1 MNKNYRFETNQLH
14 AGQTVDPATKSRA
27 VPIYQT
33 TSFTFDNAEQAENMC
48 ALKESGNLYSRFT
61 NPTVAVFEE
70 RIAVLE
76 GGVAALATS
85 SGSSAIL
92 YSILNIAIAGD
103 HIIASST
110 LYGGTYNLFSKTLP
124 KFGIE
129 VSFVNPEELS
139 NFENAIKENTKAIF
153 IESLGNPRINIID
166 IEKVAEIAHLNGIP
180 IIIDNT
186 FASPYLLRPIE
197 YGADIVV
204 HSATKFIGGHGT
216 TLGGVI
222 VDSGKFDWAKSGKF
236 PEFTTPDESYHGIR
250 YAQDIGAAAYV
261 VKARIQLLRDTGACL
276 SPFNAFLLI
285 QGLETLSL
293 RVERHVQ
300 NAIKVAEFLK
310 NHEKVSW
317 VAFPSLEGD
326 KYNAL
331 AKIYFPKGAG
341 SIFAFGVKGGES
353 SAKAFIN
360 ELDLFSQ
367 LLNVADAKSL
377 VIHPSSTTH
386 SQLSDEQQISAGVTK
401 DMIRIS
407 IGIENVDDLIED
419 IQQALEK
426 IC

>member
-1 MNKNYRFETNQLH
+1 MLYEVITP
-14 AGQTVDPATKSRA
+14 TTKSRA

-70 RIAVLE
+70 RIATLE

-92 YSILNIAIAGD
+92 YSILNIASSGD

-110 LYGGTYNLFSKTLP
+110 LYGGTFNLFSKTLL

-139 NFENAIKENTKAIF
+139 SFENAIKENTKAIF

-180 IIIDNT
+180 LIIDNT

-197 YGADIVV
+197 HGADIVV

-222 VDSGKFDWAKSGKF
+222 VDSGKFDWEKSGKF

-250 YAQDIGAAAYV
+250 YAQDIGKAAYAI
-261 VKARIQLLRDTGACL
+261 KARIQLLRDTGACL

-293 RVERHVQ
+293 RVE
-300 NAIKVAEFLK
+300 
-310 NHEKVSW
+310 S
-317 VAFPSLEGD
+317 
-326 KYNAL
+326 YN
-331 AKIYFPKGAG
+331 F
-341 SIFAFGVKGGES
+341 V
-353 SAKAFIN
+353 
-360 ELDLFSQ
+360 
-367 LLNVADAKSL
+367 
-377 VIHPSSTTH
+377 
-386 SQLSDEQQISAGVTK
+386 
-401 DMIRIS
+401 
-407 IGIENVDDLIED
+407 
-419 IQQALEK
+419 
-426 IC
+426 

>member
-1 MNKNYRFETNQLH
+1 M
-14 AGQTVDPATKSRA
+14 
-27 VPIYQT
+27 
-33 TSFTFDNAEQAENMC
+33 
-48 ALKESGNLYSRFT
+48 
-61 NPTVAVFEE
+61 
-70 RIAVLE
+70 
-76 GGVAALATS
+76 
-85 SGSSAIL
+85 
-92 YSILNIAIAGD
+92 
-103 HIIASST
+103 
-110 LYGGTYNLFSKTLP
+110 
-124 KFGIE
+124 
-129 VSFVNPEELS
+129 
-139 NFENAIKENTKAIF
+139 
-153 IESLGNPRINIID
+153 
-166 IEKVAEIAHLNGIP
+166 
-180 IIIDNT
+180 
-186 FASPYLLRPIE
+186 
-197 YGADIVV
+197 
-204 HSATKFIGGHGT
+204 
-216 TLGGVI
+216 
-222 VDSGKFDWAKSGKF
+222 
-236 PEFTTPDESYHGIR
+236 
-250 YAQDIGAAAYV
+250 
-261 VKARIQLLRDTGACL
+261 
-276 SPFNAFLLI
+276 LI

-300 NAIKVAEFLK
+300 NTIKVAAFLK

-331 AKIYFPKGAG
+331 AKKYFPKGAG

-377 VIHPSSTTH
+377 VIHPASTTH